1 MSSSGRNKALMDGFN
16 MKEILIQAVHFVGIS
31 GIGWVLDFVTYT
43 CLGLF
48 SGNLALNNTVSS
60 WVGVTFVFVF
70 ATRRVFQNSSKL
82 SLKLKYVI
90 YLVYQVVLI
99 FLISKLLNHVHA
111 LILEHMT
118 LQLILSFS
126 AIISKIL
133 VTPITMILNFIVM
146 KSVIEK
152 L

>member
-1 MSSSGRNKALMDGFN
+1 MS
-16 MKEILIQAVHFVGIS
+16 
-31 GIGWVLDFVTYT
+31 VLSAIFTQIKIRD
-43 CLGLF
+43 LF
-48 SGNLALNNTVSS
+48 SVPGS
-60 WVGVTFVFVF
+60 
-70 ATRRVFQNSSKL
+70 
-82 SLKLKYVI
+82 I
-90 YLVYQVVLI
+90 D

-118 LQLILSFS
+118 LQLILTFS

-146 KSVIEK
+146 KGVIEK